1 MSWIGYLF
9 ACWNLTYAEDTSKD
23 MLEQAP
29 VDVLTLT

>member
-1 MSWIGYLF
+1 MSRIGYLF
-9 ACWNLTYAEDTSKD
+9 ACWNLTYAEDTPKD